1 MTLYT
6 TIGSRYKLFERGDAM
21 KIRVNATIITDVE
34 ALKADKDLN
43 HFKDYAIC
51 ETYVVDAD
59 NYLKA
64 NEEISE
70 LLKGW
75 DWWCIWST
83 RPLSEKDNQVFTL
96 YNDDLYN
103 LCR

>member
-1 MTLYT
+1 
-6 TIGSRYKLFERGDAM
+6 M

-43 HFKDYAIC
+43 HFIDYATC
-51 ETYVVDAD
+51 ETFVVDAD

-64 NEEISE
+64 NEEVSE

-75 DWWCIWST
+75 NWWCIWST
-83 RPLSEKDNQVFTL
+83 RPLSKKDNQVFTL

>member
-1 MTLYT
+1 
-6 TIGSRYKLFERGDAM
+6 M